1 MFHRKP
7 TLHSI
12 YFQITPENCIIL
24 PYIPVSFKCIKIDLN
39 FFLMQINT
47 FFYCHFGISQAKVR
61 YFPQASNLNYDLTIR
76 QTNLKTREM

>member
-39 FFLMQINT
+39 FFLMQINI
-47 FFYCHFGISQAKVR
+47 FLLPFEISQATVR

-76 QTNLKTREM
+76 QTNFETSKM